1 MPRRGAHERPTRP
14 HWPRRAAIALVL
26 AAAVAGLA
34 YLLTSISGRDADPVA
49 ATTSASPSPVT
60 VTVTEPMSDD
70 QVRAAFITLAAQVR
84 GYALPAEQVPA
95 LAQQTCATIA
105 AEGDADAVWRA
116 AGDLEQPH
124 GLPVGAAWD
133 FVDVSVTTY
142 CPEHHGL
149 VLRTTAA
156 MGD

>member
-1 MPRRGAHERPTRP
+1 
-14 HWPRRAAIALVL
+14 
-26 AAAVAGLA
+26 
-34 YLLTSISGRDADPVA
+34 
-49 ATTSASPSPVT
+49 VT
-60 VTVTEPMSDD
+60 VTVTAPMSDD

-105 AEGDADAVWRA
+105 AEGDADAVRRA

-124 GLPVGAAWD
+124 GLPVGSAWD

-142 CPEHHGL
+142 CPEHHGQ